1 MALLEPQAHVEGEV
15 VALESVETP
24 LCSVGLHP
32 NPAIPPAHASK
43 ANGITAN
50 DW

>member
-1 MALLEPQAHVEGEV
+1 MAPLEPQVHVEGEV

-24 LCSVGLHP
+24 LGLVELHP
-32 NPAIPPAHASK
+32 NPAIPPAYESK
-43 ANGITAN
+43 ANKNTTH